1 VKTQNQETIPGFDPS
16 LFKRG
21 LQKIGTQINLL
32 KSDAALLQ
40 GEEKKIIN
48 NKISEKENKK
58 GYLIISLRK
67 TILDC
72 PKGLKNF
79 LLHTHPIPYRLI
91 THPPFEFSGPNF
103 CNYVTE
109 AVVLSY
115 IHGKCAI
122 AFGKEENDQVYL
134 PLLKK
139 FLQNTLKIELTIEP
153 TLVPNRNFLEV
164 NNLIFKAS

>member
-1 VKTQNQETIPGFDPS
+1 MKTQSQKTIPGFNPS
-16 LFKRG
+16 LFKRS

-40 GEEKKIIN
+40 GEEKKTINYKIIEN
-48 NKISEKENKK
+48 ENKK

-67 TILDC
+67 TILKC

-79 LLHTHPIPYRLI
+79 LLHTHPIAYRLI
-91 THPPFEFSGPNF
+91 THPPFEFSGPNY

-109 AVVLSY
+109 AVALSY
-115 IHGKCAI
+115 IHGKCEV
-122 AFGKEENDQVYL
+122 AFAKEEDDQIYL
-134 PLLKK
+134 PHLKK
-139 FLQNTLKIELTIEP
+139 FLQNTLKIELTIKP

-164 NNLIFKAS
+164 NNLIFRAS